1 MGYRNKYYEDLK
13 LQAEERHSL
22 RRKQLQ
28 NDISQAN
35 LSTGFKFECYK
46 KDSERKQKEA
56 NLGKSLSC
64 QRWYDKFRKTEEI
77 IDMKKP
83 LTPLIP
89 KEKAEENNRKQRE
102 NMVKTQKHWN
112 STMYE
117 QHKSAVDR
125 KKVRKMNEKKR
136 DKDMINNS
144 VIEERKAKEIEV
156 SSKTKKRQNYS
167 IALKSQIERDQNR
180 K

>member
-1 MGYRNKYYEDLK
+1 
-13 LQAEERHSL
+13 
-22 RRKQLQ
+22 
-28 NDISQAN
+28 
-35 LSTGFKFECYK
+35 
-46 KDSERKQKEA
+46 
-56 NLGKSLSC
+56 
-64 QRWYDKFRKTEEI
+64 
-77 IDMKKP
+77 
-83 LTPLIP
+83 
-89 KEKAEENNRKQRE
+89 
-102 NMVKTQKHWN
+102 
-112 STMYE
+112 MYE